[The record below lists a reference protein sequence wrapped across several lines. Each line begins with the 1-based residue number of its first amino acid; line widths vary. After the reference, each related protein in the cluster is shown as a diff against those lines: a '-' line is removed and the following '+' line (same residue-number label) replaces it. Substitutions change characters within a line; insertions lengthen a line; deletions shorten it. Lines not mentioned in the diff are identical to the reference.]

1 MSHPI
6 HLRTRVFLMTASY
19 AVVLLSITTGLSWR
33 ANVSQQ
39 RWSRLIRTETR
50 AIAALE
56 EVLRAQNAFL
66 ARRDGES
73 DRATRADRARNY
85 VAVRQLLAAPA
96 LAGVELAPLHAAMD
110 RFEDILRDDAQL
122 TTRGGRAD
130 QRPLRAQSAEIS
142 RMIQSSIDREKSDV
156 ERELPSL
163 DGDSRDMLLTGVG
176 TAWIVVILSFA
187 VARLTLAKVV
197 RPIEELSAASE
208 RIAGGDLE
216 ARAQPGGDFEV
227 AGLGQSFNRMADAL
241 TASHAELE
249 KRARTDDLTTL
260 PNFRAFRERLDAEI
274 DRASRYPERFGVLV
288 LDLDRFKQYN
298 DRFGHLAGNEAL
310 QRISRVIRETVRT
323 VDFPA
328 RYGGEEFAVI
338 VPQITADALRAIA
351 ERIRK
356 NIEALPATTGGGVVT
371 VSIGAAIYPTDG
383 AKPEDLFSAADAC
396 LYQAKEAGRNR
407 VVTSSSGH

>member
-1 MSHPI
+1 MSHDGI

-39 RWSRLIRTETR
+39 RWSRLIRTEAR

-56 EVLRAQNAFL
+56 EVMRAQNAFL
-66 ARRDGES
+66 ARREVEK
-73 DRATRADRARNY
+73 DRAARAEGKRDY

-96 LAGVELAPLHAAMD
+96 LAGIELAPLRAAMD
-110 RFEDILRDDAQL
+110 HFENFLRDDAQL

-130 QRPLRAQSAEIS
+130 QRPLRALSAEIS
-142 RMIQSSIDREKSDV
+142 LMIQSSIDREKREV

-163 DGDSRDMLLTGVG
+163 DGDSRDMLLTGLG

-187 VARLTLAKVV
+187 VARLTLATVV

-227 AGLGQSFNRMADAL
+227 AALGHSFNRMADAL

-249 KRARTDDLTTL
+249 KRARTDDLTML
-260 PNFRAFRERLDAEI
+260 PNFRAFRERLDSEVH
-274 DRASRYPERFGVLV
+274 RASRYPEKFGVLV
-288 LDLDRFKQYN
+288 LDLDRFKRYN
-298 DRFGHLAGNEAL
+298 DRFGHLAGNDAL
-310 QRISRVIRETVRT
+310 QRVSRVIRETVRS

-338 VPQITADALRAIA
+338 VPQITPGALAAIA

-356 NIEALPATTGGGVVT
+356 NIEELPAAADGAMVT
-371 VSIGAAIYPTDG
+371 VSIGAAIYPIDATT
-383 AKPEDLFSAADAC
+383 PEELFEAADSR

-407 VVTSSSGH
+407 VVTTKG